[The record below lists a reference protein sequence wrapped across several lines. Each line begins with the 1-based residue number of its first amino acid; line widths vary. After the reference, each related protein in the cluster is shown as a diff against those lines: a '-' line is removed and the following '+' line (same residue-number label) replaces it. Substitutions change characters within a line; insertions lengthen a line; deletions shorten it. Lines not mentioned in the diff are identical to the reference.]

1 MDIQEILKKQQASDQ
16 QQIKPKFLS
25 KSQREAIALEKRN
38 KEHAEKQEK
47 LKKQQD
53 QKEEMDRRLL
63 GASREVSLDKDDR
76 TGRDKAKRDRPASPP
91 PPPDDNISSQ
101 EIQAI
106 KASYL
111 GEKEKRKRKSRKVA
125 EAKRMNFD
133 WDEEEDTESN
143 ALSNAVSRDI
153 RPPPPTSSTGKDQ
166 QQFVDHIELRQ
177 AKRHG
182 YDSRNWREKELS
194 QMTERDWRIVNE
206 DFNISARGGQI
217 PKPLRSW
224 HESAI
229 PGEILDII
237 HEIGY
242 KDPSPIQRQAI
253 PIGLNSRDLI
263 GIAET
268 GSGKTASFVIPMMNY
283 ISRQQ
288 PISEH
293 NYHLGPYALILAPTR
308 ELAQQIESETKKFS
322 GPMSFKCLSL
332 VGGKSVDEQS
342 FNLRTGAE
350 IIIATPGRLKDLLE
364 RSIIVLSQCNYLV
377 LDEADRMVA
386 MGFEQELN
394 FILEQMGTAEE
405 NIQRQT
411 FLYSA
416 TMPTAVEHIARKYL
430 RKPAVINIGGA
441 GQAVDTVEQVVEL
454 VDTEAKKTKRLLDV
468 LNSDKYAPPIIVFVN
483 QKKSADVLSKE
494 LNKAR
499 WECTTLHSGKTQDQR
514 EEALQSLRDGVV
526 SVLVA
531 TDLAGRGID
540 IADVSL
546 VCNYHMANNIESYI
560 HRIGRTGR
568 AGKKGKAITFVTPHA
583 DDEVMYDLKQELDKS
598 PISQTPRDLATH
610 EFAQRRITRQMKK
623 DQQREQEANEMGIDN
638 FVIALISATRMP
650 LKEANPRSINVQF
663 SASAIESP
671 SSTYL
676 VFSEPWCPD
685 CRNVDDIIKKTFDK
699 ESAPLAQIV
708 RVGDI
713 ASWKSPT
720 NVFRTQWNVQSI
732 PTIIRYDNVGAL
744 DVQGLQEIQADH
756 GLHQATEV
764 SRYARIASGTTFAIF
779 NSLEKLESTCS
790 IPDYHPRSPRETHL
804 TKRMKDDSYGELN
817 AEMSRDQLL

>member
-1 MDIQEILKKQQASDQ
+1 M
-16 QQIKPKFLS
+16 
-25 KSQREAIALEKRN
+25 
-38 KEHAEKQEK
+38 
-47 LKKQQD
+47 
-53 QKEEMDRRLL
+53 
-63 GASREVSLDKDDR
+63 
-76 TGRDKAKRDRPASPP
+76 
-91 PPPDDNISSQ
+91 
-101 EIQAI
+101 
-106 KASYL
+106 

-143 ALSNAVSRDI
+143 ALSKDV
-153 RPPPPTSSTGKDQ
+153 RPPPATTSADKDK

-217 PKPLRSW
+217 PRPLRSW
-224 HESAI
+224 QESAI

-237 HEIGY
+237 QEIGY

-253 PIGLNSRDLI
+253 PIGLSNRDLI

-283 ISRQQ
+283 ISKLQ

-308 ELAQQIESETKKFS
+308 ELAQQIESETRKFS

-454 VDTEAKKTKRLLDV
+454 IDTEIKKTKRLIDI
-468 LNSDKYAPPIIVFVN
+468 LNSEKYAPPIIVFVN
-483 QKKSADVLSKE
+483 QKKSADVLAKE
-494 LNKAR
+494 LNRAR

-583 DDEVMYDLKQELDKS
+583 DDEVMYDLKQELEKS
-598 PISQTPRDLATH
+598 PISQTPRELATH

-623 DQQREQEANEMGIDN
+623 EQQREKEAQEMG
-638 FVIALISATRMP
+638 VP
-650 LKEANPRSINVQF
+650 
-663 SASAIESP
+663 
-671 SSTYL
+671 
-676 VFSEPWCPD
+676 
-685 CRNVDDIIKKTFDK
+685 
-699 ESAPLAQIV
+699 
-708 RVGDI
+708 
-713 ASWKSPT
+713 
-720 NVFRTQWNVQSI
+720 
-732 PTIIRYDNVGAL
+732 
-744 DVQGLQEIQADH
+744 
-756 GLHQATEV
+756 
-764 SRYARIASGTTFAIF
+764 
-779 NSLEKLESTCS
+779 
-790 IPDYHPRSPRETHL
+790 
-804 TKRMKDDSYGELN
+804 
-817 AEMSRDQLL
+817 MSMM